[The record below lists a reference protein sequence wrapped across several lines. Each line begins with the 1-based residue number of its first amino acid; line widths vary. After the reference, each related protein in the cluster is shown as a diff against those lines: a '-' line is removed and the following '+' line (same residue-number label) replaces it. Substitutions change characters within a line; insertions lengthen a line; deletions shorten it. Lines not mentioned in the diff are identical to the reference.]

1 MNIKDLLTKEQY
13 KEQLEEYNKFSK
25 NKNISFED
33 FMTKT
38 YKINKK
44 TEKNENTKTRFKRR
58 D

>member
-44 TEKNENTKTRFKRR
+44 TEKNENTKTRFKR
-58 D
+58 